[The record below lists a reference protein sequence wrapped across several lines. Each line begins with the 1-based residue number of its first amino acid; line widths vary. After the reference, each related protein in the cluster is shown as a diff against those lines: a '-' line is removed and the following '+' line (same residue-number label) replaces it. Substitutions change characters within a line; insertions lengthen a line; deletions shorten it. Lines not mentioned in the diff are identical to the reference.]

1 MPPDIDPYLSPNQLA
16 LVQSLTS
23 PPKIQA
29 YLDSVTYS
37 PEDIYRCPLQVL
49 QDRLAHCLDGGLFAA
64 AMLRRLGYPP
74 LVVDLF
80 PDPGMDDDHVLAVYR
95 YKGYLGCIAKSN
107 YVGLRYREPVFRSLR
122 ELVMSY
128 FEDFYNVDG
137 VKTLRSYT
145 PTLDL
150 ARFDHLEWMWRS
162 DGLEQIVDHM
172 FHKMR
177 RYVIATPEM
186 TGWLAPVDKR
196 FFDAGMYGAN
206 PDGLYHPQKT
216 GSASD
221 AQD

>member
-1 MPPDIDPYLSPNQLA
+1 
-16 LVQSLTS
+16 
-23 PPKIQA
+23 
-29 YLDSVTYS
+29 
-37 PEDIYRCPLQVL
+37 
-49 QDRLAHCLDGGLFAA
+49 
-64 AMLRRLGYPP
+64 
-74 LVVDLF
+74 
-80 PDPGMDDDHVLAVYR
+80 
-95 YKGYLGCIAKSN
+95 
-107 YVGLRYREPVFRSLR
+107 
-122 ELVMSY
+122 
-128 FEDFYNVDG
+128 
-137 VKTLRSYT
+137 
-145 PTLDL
+145 
-150 ARFDHLEWMWRS
+150 MWRS